1 MPFFNLNFNNC
12 DLFWYILAVKLVGN
26 SETTF
31 LYLEGQ
37 GTFDSYFLICQ
48 EVFMSEFS
56 LTYDAYRRLPN
67 RNYLYT
73 S

>member
-1 MPFFNLNFNNC
+1 MLLPTKKKK
-12 DLFWYILAVKLVGN
+12 VVGN

-31 LYLEGQ
+31 LYCEGL

-56 LTYDAYRRLPN
+56 LAYAYRRLPS
-67 RNYLYT
+67 RNYLCT
-73 S
+73 LQ